1 MKIISLPVATGG
13 KPMCLF
19 YRDWNPVAALITYSD
34 SFLLALLGPKCV
46 RAYPVFLS
54 WDGYSKHCRA
64 SRQWHTP
71 GGEDIEILLLL
82 WGSFLCSI
90 CGLWSVVRCML
101 DYFGERQGG
110 VKGDE
115 QYHVAIRVDG
125 EPTCCDVG
133 AVPRRSFAMCG
144 DPQATIT
151 NGC

>member
-1 MKIISLPVATGG
+1 
-13 KPMCLF
+13 
-19 YRDWNPVAALITYSD
+19 
-34 SFLLALLGPKCV
+34 
-46 RAYPVFLS
+46 
-54 WDGYSKHCRA
+54 
-64 SRQWHTP
+64 
-71 GGEDIEILLLL
+71 
-82 WGSFLCSI
+82 
-90 CGLWSVVRCML
+90 ML